1 MVSVLFLE
9 DKHHARRLLKKM
21 VSENPFV
28 DSVFDTPSGNEA
40 ISFARKHKTDIALL
54 DIELAPVAS
63 SK

>member
-1 MVSVLFLE
+1 MVSILLLE
-9 DKHHARRLLKKM
+9 DNHYNRRIFKKLL
-21 VSENPFV
+21 SENPFV
-28 DSVFDTPSGNEA
+28 DRIFDTPSGNEA